1 MNPVVELT
9 LSTDE
14 AKLVSELLIGDKT
27 RLVEEINHTD
37 RREFREF
44 LKQREEM
51 LENVLT
57 KMHS

>member
-14 AKLVSELLIGDKT
+14 AKLVSELLLGDKT